1 MAYNNI
7 GFSGHRT
14 IKDPADLNDEQYR
27 YIYILGNLMQSKTWI
42 HGGAIGFDSIIQS
55 MIEHNNIN
63 HKIIKPDYEQYGKK
77 APLIR
82 NDEIVNLSDILYVY
96 YEYTNKG
103 GTYYTINK
111 AKEKGIKVFNI
122 YDGRILN
129 EWRANKYI
137 ENNMG

>member
-1 MAYNNI
+1 MQYDNI

-14 IKDPADLNDEQYR
+14 IDNIKDLKEHQYQ
-27 YIYILGNLMQSKTWI
+27 YICILANLTRNSTWV
-42 HGGAIGFDSIIQS
+42 HGGAIGFDSLIQS
-55 MIEHNNIN
+55 AIEHYNIKY
-63 HKIIKPDYEQYGKK
+63 KIIKPDYKKYGKK

-82 NDEIVNLSDILYVY
+82 NNEIVNLSDILYVY

-111 AKEKGIKVFNI
+111 AKEKGIKIFNI

-129 EWRANKYI
+129 E
-137 ENNMG
+137 